1 MCPVMEHPDCN
12 AGMWCSMT
20 YLSAGQIM
28 GGDRRCVH
36 VRIYGAP
43 HYIRTEELGMLFF
56 VGETV
61 PLLRNW
67 PSENETMEVSGRV
80 HLNPSGRS
88 VLFEI
93 GTSRFMVPRDRFLA
107 VAFGEDFS
115 GILFEIPS
123 DANKIEIISQHK
135 GGTA

>member
-1 MCPVMEHPDCN
+1 
-12 AGMWCSMT
+12 MT
-20 YLSAGQIM
+20 SLSAGQIM
-28 GGDRRCVH
+28 GGDMGCVH

-61 PLLRNW
+61 PLLKNW
-67 PSENETMEVSGRV
+67 PSENETHQVSGKV

-88 VLFEI
+88 VIIEI
-93 GTSRFMVPRDRFLA
+93 DTSRFMVPRDRFLA

-115 GILFEIPS
+115 GIVFEIPS
-123 DANKIEIISQHK
+123 DKNKIEIISPHK
-135 GGTA
+135 GGRA

>member
-1 MCPVMEHPDCN
+1 
-12 AGMWCSMT
+12 
-20 YLSAGQIM
+20 
-28 GGDRRCVH
+28 
-36 VRIYGAP
+36 
-43 HYIRTEELGMLFF
+43 MLFF